1 MRIVPQ
7 VDVLLMCLWLEV
19 GPHFYSAV
27 LRPFPGITKCKFFFH
42 ELWLLKLGDGYVFVL
57 GIQRNVTVYVPKEVV
72 PKVYH
77 RKIPTYL
84 FQTLK
89 VDDLPGH
96 LKLSGI
102 LCSSAP
108 KPGLSVPGQL

>member
-1 MRIVPQ
+1 M
-7 VDVLLMCLWLEV
+7 
-19 GPHFYSAV
+19 Y
-27 LRPFPGITKCKFFFH
+27 
-42 ELWLLKLGDGYVFVL
+42 LK
-57 GIQRNVTVYVPKEVV
+57 KVV

-108 KPGLSVPGQL
+108 KPGLRVQGLLDSPLAVTQTFRMEKASPEESQLLLAVFCPSLL

>member
-57 GIQRNVTVYVPKEVV
+57 GIQRNVTVYVPK
-72 PKVYH
+72 
-77 RKIPTYL
+77 
-84 FQTLK
+84 
-89 VDDLPGH
+89 G
-96 LKLSGI
+96 
-102 LCSSAP
+102 SST
-108 KPGLSVPGQL
+108 

>member
-1 MRIVPQ
+1 M
-7 VDVLLMCLWLEV
+7 
-19 GPHFYSAV
+19 Y
-27 LRPFPGITKCKFFFH
+27 
-42 ELWLLKLGDGYVFVL
+42 LK
-57 GIQRNVTVYVPKEVV
+57 KVV

-108 KPGLSVPGQL
+108 KPGLSVENFVNFVNKAQARKWAADGGRGGQLQDVTLQATEADGKLD

>member
-1 MRIVPQ
+1 M
-7 VDVLLMCLWLEV
+7 
-19 GPHFYSAV
+19 Y
-27 LRPFPGITKCKFFFH
+27 
-42 ELWLLKLGDGYVFVL
+42 LK
-57 GIQRNVTVYVPKEVV
+57 KVV

>member
-1 MRIVPQ
+1 M
-7 VDVLLMCLWLEV
+7 W
-19 GPHFYSAV
+19 HFMY
-27 LRPFPGITKCKFFFH
+27 
-42 ELWLLKLGDGYVFVL
+42 LKW
-57 GIQRNVTVYVPKEVV
+57 
-72 PKVYH
+72 H

-84 FQTLK
+84 FQTPK

-108 KPGLSVPGQL
+108 TLAFLILDNSEYRQIDFFFLNTNFTYFK